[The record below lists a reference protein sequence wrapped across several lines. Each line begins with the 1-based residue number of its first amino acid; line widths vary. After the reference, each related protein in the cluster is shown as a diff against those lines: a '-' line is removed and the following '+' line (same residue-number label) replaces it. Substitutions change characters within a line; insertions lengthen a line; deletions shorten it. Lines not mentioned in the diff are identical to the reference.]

1 MAVSKEE
8 TFCLYSPIKNR
19 IEIATP
25 KMKAREISCSDLFL
39 KKRKRLVTKKS
50 RDNVIIIQQ
59 DFIGGAVSL
68 ISSHTVYFQRI
79 MVYCSSLLV
88 VGCTILFSQHFFA
101 DAKKNRLPAQS
112 RLPEIDVT
120 GVSFYNSFDILVC

>member
-1 MAVSKEE
+1 MVVSKEE

-88 VGCTILFSQHFFA
+88 VGCTILFSHFFA
-101 DAKKNRLPAQS
+101 DAKNNRLPAQS
-112 RLPEIDVT
+112 RLPEIAVT
-120 GVSFYNSFDILVC
+120 DVSFYNSFDILVG